1 MALFSF
7 STAVFW
13 AGSAGCANDWPD
25 AAGLATITAPV
36 QELKVTGAILTV
48 VGSLSAVSREQAAV
62 LSRERVMVRMDIP
75 AVMPI
80 EGEGHHDWKP
90 HQVRQIGRASC
101 RERVCQYVL
110 SPVVHGKLK
119 QQISPKH

>member
-25 AAGLATITAPV
+25 AAGLATSTAPV

-62 LSRERVMVRMDIP
+62 LLRERVMVRMDIP
-75 AVMPI
+75 ADMLI

-90 HQVRQIGRASC
+90 HQVRLGDRKST
-101 RERVCQYVL
+101 RL
-110 SPVVHGKLK
+110 NSSH
-119 QQISPKH
+119 